1 MPLQH
6 VSNVTDIMRAVLA
19 SSSVTLMYSQSIRH
33 MPLGPR
39 RGCPGDRDLPA
50 ASEEAWVDTGDCVEA
65 GHDLVLASQDMLYLQ
80 FYPVLTSFYLHVYNS
95 VHMFI
100 LLSCFNS
107 ISCNSFYERTFFTK
121 YGLFCFYD
129 LYALFYW
136 YWLYFYMMYLSEMT
150 K

>member
-1 MPLQH
+1 MFSFCAIAACEQC
-6 VSNVTDIMRAVLA
+6 VSDIMRAVLA

-100 LLSCFNS
+100 LLSC
-107 ISCNSFYERTFFTK
+107 NSFYERTFFTK
-121 YGLFCFYD
+121 YGLFYFYD
-129 LYALFYW
+129 LYALFYR